1 MKKCIQCIVIPV
13 VVFAILTP
21 VFIDMLDTFKEAR
34 KNYANAMRQ
43 MNRGCAQDA
52 VDIEKDGLA
61 DICRL
66 APAVIEH
73 WPIERALQRGADKI
87 LSYVDLK
94 MLLLIGLVIFALL
107 FLIMCVVCI
116 KNNIRMWDQAA
127 LPFQHS
133 TKKRE

>member
-1 MKKCIQCIVIPV
+1 MKKCIQFIVIPV

-21 VFIDMLDTFKEAR
+21 VIIEMLDTYKEAR
-34 KNYANAMRQ
+34 KNYANAVKQ
-43 MNRGCAQDA
+43 INRGCAQDPIH
-52 VDIEKDGLA
+52 IEEDGLV
-61 DICRL
+61 DLCRQ

-94 MLLLIGLVIFALL
+94 MLLLIGVMIFVLL
-107 FLIMCVVCI
+107 FIITCVVCI

-127 LPFQHS
+127 LPLQHS
-133 TKKRE
+133 TKKRD